1 MVISTIRAS
10 GLWTIV
16 ARRCASTLLRL
27 RETEEASAVLHQ
39 ELSLTLL
46 TLLTLIDRVPG
57 VVQVAIKVMMNYE

>member
-1 MVISTIRAS
+1 
-10 GLWTIV
+10 
-16 ARRCASTLLRL
+16 L